1 ALKGFFA
8 NTTICTKIKITTKVT
23 LLLKLSHQTNSINF
37 DSLAT
42 DLNWMK
48 GKITSELNKS
58 DQKRT
63 NQNTR

>member
-1 ALKGFFA
+1 MKGFFA

-58 DQKRT
+58 DQQRT